1 MKRTGTLTVPYTFCL
16 FCGVIGL
23 VLLMAGTFAWLAM
36 NDIREAEPDQAT
48 NVLHDAIEPVSQS
61 LARIFDAPVR
71 QLNAFSQWASSG
83 LIPEGNPAQWPSIV
97 LPTLTALDNV
107 KALHLV
113 RENGAACFV
122 ARSGEGW
129 TGSAGDPANPDA
141 ALTRMTWDLQ
151 GRPVSGGERGDLPD
165 DFRHSDWYQKAM
177 GPTDTEPASPLV
189 AELGDNSLTLAVPLT
204 FANGQRGCVAVDLDT
219 SSLEFPADG
228 MNSVD
233 VMIDPGGVRLGQI
246 QDAQAL
252 ALLQEKAVPGANSV
266 ALARL
271 FPLAPAQA
279 SYWYAARSY
288 ALSETEVWWVIARVE
303 SSALPIPALP
313 VFTYVLW
320 ALAAGMAGALV
331 LALVFGRHITRPLR
345 QVAAR
350 ARGIHVIDEH
360 YLPWPRSRFTEVN
373 VLTAALEEI
382 YEAAVEHLDYHDA
395 PLVTWAEPEMSTTD
409 GMIDADA
416 VRHVFQFPRGNE
428 ETVKPLQ
435 ADGTVIDISGETARV
450 ALPESIPAAQL
461 QVLHGTRKEVR
472 RLQSQLAGA
481 CEELRTADKHHQE
494 DQARMKRQRNC
505 LRGLER
511 LLLAEGGASPTML
524 AQVQEILGASRIS
537 IWTAGRETAQF
548 HLTAARGDQRGSA
561 PVLVAPF
568 SLIALLQSESL
579 VVVQDPAKDPRLS
592 ALADHPYFKLSDE
605 PRLLAPIRLA
615 GKLLAFL
622 IAERP
627 HGHGR
632 WKGDEELFVLGVA
645 NACAGVLWHQMRN
658 RVAASATSFAAQMLV
673 QGPSPRNGN
682 GKTKKN
688 GASHRP
694 ASLSWEIDR
703 AGCIKSINGDVE
715 GLYGRTREQL
725 LGQPI
730 TFLSGEKQGQR
741 DMERLAALLAGQRCK
756 GGYETCHVAADGSV
770 LQLVV
775 QAKVWR
781 DASDR
786 IVGARGTLEPV
797 SAAIAS

>member
-23 VLLMAGTFAWLAM
+23 VLLMAGTFAWLALS
-36 NDIREAEPDQAT
+36 DIREAEPVQAT
-48 NVLHDAIEPVSQS
+48 RVLHDAIAPVSQS
-61 LARIFDAPVR
+61 LSQNFDAPVR
-71 QLNAFSQWASSG
+71 QLKAFGQWANGG
-83 LIPEGNPAQWPSIV
+83 LISEGNPAQWPSIV

-122 ARSGEGW
+122 ARSGDGW
-129 TGSAGDPANPDA
+129 TGSAADPANLDA
-141 ALTRMTWDLQ
+141 ALTHMTWDLQ
-151 GRPVSGGERGDLPD
+151 GRPVSVGKRGELPG
-165 DFRHSDWYQKAM
+165 DFRRSGWYQKAM
-177 GPTDTEPASPLV
+177 GPSDTGAASSLV
-189 AELGDNSLTLAVPLT
+189 AELSDASLTLAVPLT
-204 FANGQRGCVAVDLDT
+204 FANGQRGCVALNLDT
-219 SSLEFPADG
+219 SFLDFPTG
-228 MNSVD
+228 LGNTVD
-233 VMIDPGGVRLGQI
+233 VMIDPGGERLGQI
-246 QDAQAL
+246 QDTQAL
-252 ALLQEKAVPGANSV
+252 ALLQEKAVPGANNV
-266 ALARL
+266 ALAQL
-271 FPLAPAQA
+271 FPLAPAHA

-288 ALSETEVWWVIARVE
+288 ALSESQVWWAIARIE

-313 VFTYVLW
+313 VFEYVLW
-320 ALAAGMAGALV
+320 ALAAGLAGGLV
-331 LALVFGRHITRPLR
+331 LALAFGRHITRPLR

-373 VLTAALEEI
+373 VLTSALEEI

-395 PLVTWAEPEMSTTD
+395 PLVTWAEPEMSATD

-428 ETVKPLQ
+428 ETVGPLQ
-435 ADGTVIDISGETARV
+435 ADGGVIDIAGETERV

-494 DQARMKRQRNC
+494 DRARMKRQRNC

-511 LLLAEGGASPTML
+511 LLLNEGGASSTML
-524 AQVQEILGASRIS
+524 AQMEEILGASRIS
-537 IWTAGRETAQF
+537 IWTAGREAAQF
-548 HLTAARGDQRGSA
+548 HLTASRGNQRGSA

-568 SLIALLQSESL
+568 SLMALLQSESL
-579 VVVQDPAKDPRLS
+579 VVVQDPTKDPRLS
-592 ALADHPYFKLSDE
+592 ALTDHPYFRLSDE

-627 HGHGR
+627 PGHGR

-658 RVAASATSFAAQMLV
+658 RAAVSATSFAAQMLV
-673 QGPSPRNGN
+673 QGQSPRNGN

-688 GASHRP
+688 VAAYRP
-694 ASLSWEIDR
+694 AILSWEVDR

-725 LGQPI
+725 IGQPI

-741 DMERLAALLAGQRCK
+741 DMERLAGLLAGQRCK
-756 GGYETCHVAADGSV
+756 SYETCHVAADGSV
-770 LQLVV
+770 LQIVV